1 MPREKATR
9 PRDDVVKIVSTGRP
23 VEGLPLVEIANREDA
38 GGDMGAGPGLKRAPN
53 GRALAVG
60 LATVAAATLL
70 AIGGDS
76 VPPSVAAL
84 AYVLAVTVA
93 AARAGLWAGLVA
105 SLLAFLGLNFFFTPP
120 HYTFTVERTEDLVA
134 LFVFLAVSG
143 IVGTLLST
151 ALRQRARA
159 EQRERE
165 ARLLHHVATR
175 LLSGEPVAAVLRR
188 FAEAVAELLDLA
200 RCEVTTDLTTETIV
214 IAREQP
220 EDGPSEIFV
229 MATADREVGR
239 IVVQPSR
246 EHGLGDGER
255 EVIHTFA
262 GQMALALERLHLAAE
277 ARHAHIDAEESRLRA
292 ALFSSVTHD
301 LRTPLASITAAVT
314 SLEDPGASFTPQDRT
329 ELLDTIHHEADR
341 LNRLVGNLLD
351 LARMRAG
358 AITPSKVPTDIEEV
372 IEGVLARLQSLFDG
386 RTIHLKLRDDLPPI
400 PMDVLQI
407 DQVLTNLL
415 ENAAKFSP
423 SGAEIT
429 ITAVPWQERLEV
441 RVIDRGSSIPPEER
455 ERVFEPFTRA
465 DDHPNAGTGLGLS
478 IAQAI
483 VVAHGGRMWIEAT
496 PGGGTTVAFTLP
508 DRA

>member
-1 MPREKATR
+1 MSTMATGQGISRR
-9 PRDDVVKIVSTGRP
+9 PS
-23 VEGLPLVEIANREDA
+23 A
-38 GGDMGAGPGLKRAPN
+38 
-53 GRALAVG
+53 RALAVG
-60 LATVAAATLL
+60 LFAVACATLL
-70 AIGGDS
+70 AVGGDA
-76 VPPSVAAL
+76 VPTSVAAL

-93 AARAGLWAGLVA
+93 AARAGLWGGLIA
-105 SLLAFLGLNFFFTPP
+105 SLLAFLGLNFLFTPP
-120 HYTFTVERTEDLVA
+120 RYTFVVEKTEDLVA

-188 FAEAVAELLDLA
+188 FAEAVAELLELA
-200 RCEVTTDLTTETIV
+200 RCEVSTDLTPEAIV
-214 IAREQP
+214 IERDQL
-220 EDGPSEIFV
+220 DGAPSETFV

-239 IVVQPSR
+239 ITVKPSP
-246 EHGLGDGER
+246 EHELGDTGR
-255 EVIHTFA
+255 EVIRTFA

-277 ARHAHIDAEESRLRA
+277 ARQAHVDAEESRLRA

-301 LRTPLASITAAVT
+301 LRTPLASITAAVS
-314 SLEDPGASFTPQDRT
+314 SLEDREAVFSPQDRKD
-329 ELLDTIHHEADR
+329 LLETIHQEADR

-358 AITPSKVPTDIEEV
+358 ALVPSKVPTDIEEV
-372 IEGVLARLQSLFDG
+372 IEGVLARLQGLLNG
-386 RTIHLKLRDDLPPI
+386 RPVRLNLREDLPQI

-423 SGAEIT
+423 PGSEIT
-429 ITAVPWQERLEV
+429 ITASHWQGTLEV
-441 RVIDRGSSIPPEER
+441 RVGDRGSVIPPEER
-455 ERVFEPFTRA
+455 ERVFEPFVRS
-465 DDHPNAGTGLGLS
+465 DNHPNAGTGLGLS
-478 IAQAI
+478 IAQA
-483 VVAHGGRMWIEAT
+483 VVIAHGGRMWIEPT

-508 DRA
+508 SRG